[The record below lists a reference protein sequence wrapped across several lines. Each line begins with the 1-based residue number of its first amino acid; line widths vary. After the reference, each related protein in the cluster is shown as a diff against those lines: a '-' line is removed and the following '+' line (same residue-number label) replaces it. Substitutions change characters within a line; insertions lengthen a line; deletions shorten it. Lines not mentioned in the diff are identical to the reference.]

1 MSQESYRSPIHFAVA
16 AVAILSIVLSG
27 HAAVSPVAAAPQV
40 VRLWEGDA
48 PGALGKADK
57 DIPTLTVYLPDAN
70 TATGAAMVICPGGGY
85 AVLSHH
91 EGKGYAQWLNQ
102 MGITCFVLKYRL
114 GTDGYRHPCM
124 LQDAKRSVRLVRANA
139 EKWKIDPKRI
149 GIIGSSAGG
158 HMVAMLVTHFDK
170 GDPNA
175 ADPAER
181 MSCRPDMGILC
192 YPVISMDNYIHKGSR
207 KYLIGENPSQKLI
220 DETSAQKNV
229 RPDTPPCFIWHT
241 VADEAV
247 PVQNSLMFANALQ
260 DADVP
265 YDLHIY
271 RDGDHGIGL
280 GGAPTEPDDWHPWTA
295 DCRFW
300 LKTQGFLKHQ

>member
-1 MSQESYRSPIHFAVA
+1 MT
-16 AVAILSIVLSG
+16 ILSMVSLAG
-27 HAAVSPVAAAPQV
+27 CHKAAAHLAADKPAAPQV
-40 VRLWEGDA
+40 IRLWPGDA

-57 DIPTLTVYLPDAN
+57 DIPTLTVYLPDAG

-139 EKWKIDPKRI
+139 EKWKIDPKRL

-158 HMVAMLVTHFDK
+158 HMVAMLATHFDG

-175 ADPAER
+175 VDPVER
-181 MSCRPDMGILC
+181 QSCRPDTGILC
-192 YPVISMDNYIHKGSR
+192 YPVISMDSYIHKGSR
-207 KYLIGENPSQKLI
+207 KYLIGDNPSQKLI

-241 VADEAV
+241 WADEAV
-247 PVQNSLMFANALQ
+247 PVENSLMFATALQ
-260 DADVP
+260 DAEVP

-271 RDGDHGIGL
+271 KDGEHGIGL
-280 GGAPTEPDDWHPWTA
+280 GGAPTEPDEWHPWTV

-300 LKTQGFLKHQ
+300 LKTMGFLKRR